1 MKFLRK
7 YPRVEDD
14 AELTG
19 ELVRGFC
26 AFGGAPENVWQG
38 MGDDREDVEETRSS
52 ALEVSPAGPIT
63 ALILPACYC
72 LLGKALSLST
82 GDTASRARN
91 LHWPSDLLAFFAKLP
106 YLRLVHIREDSIS
119 ETAIPFIATPSTGA
133 KTGHLG

>member
-7 YPRVEDD
+7 YPRAEDD

-26 AFGGAPENVWQG
+26 AFGGAPEDVWQG

-63 ALILPACYC
+63 ALIFLARYC
-72 LLGKALSLST
+72 FLGKALSLST
-82 GDTASRARN
+82 GDTASGSRN

-106 YLRLVHIREDSIS
+106 HFRLVHIREDSIS
-119 ETAIPFIATPSTGA
+119 ETAIPFVATSSTGA
-133 KTGHLG
+133 KTRHIR